1 MKIVSGLLL
10 AGSLLSGVAFAKDAT
25 PLVGVEAGYGSMN
38 AGGSSHNLYTGGL
51 KIGAQ
56 SDDYRVYLSA
66 RTIQINGFESGN
78 ALGGEFQYLIPIHT
92 GLNAFMGV
100 NAGQIG
106 MKTKNLPT
114 PQRDISTY
122 YYGGDLGVNMALSPS
137 IDLEMGGRLMYMN
150 YTHTLGGVAYNV
162 DSIVQGYASLV
173 FKLPNR

>member
-25 PLVGVEAGYGSMN
+25 PLVGIEAGYGSMD

-56 SDDYRVYLSA
+56 SDDYRIFLSA
-66 RTIQINGFESGN
+66 RMIPIDGFENGN
-78 ALGGEFQYLIPIHT
+78 ALGGELQYLIPIHA
-92 GLNAFMGV
+92 GLNAFMGF

-106 MKTKNLPT
+106 MKTKNLVA
-114 PQRDISTY
+114 QRDISTY

-137 IDLEMGGRLMYMN
+137 VDLELGGRLMYMN
-150 YTHTLGGVAYNV
+150 YTHTLAGVAYNV
-162 DSIVQGYASLV
+162 DSIVQGYASII